1 MKRIEF
7 YKPNAARLCSAADVS
22 PGPGEVCVRMAYT
35 AISTGTERALLIG
48 ETNVA
53 GDRNATPPAFPRVS
67 GYSGSGVVES
77 IGEGVT
83 SVRPG
88 DRVITYWGRHQQM
101 NCFPE
106 SNVVRIESDE
116 IDLKDAAF
124 LFITTFSLA
133 AVRKVRPELGESCM
147 VMGLGLLGLFSVQ
160 YAALSGALPVI
171 AVDPKPERRTLA
183 LQLGANAALDPTQ
196 PDFEAQIRA
205 LTHGKGADTVIE
217 VTGVGAALNQ
227 ALRCCTQ
234 FARVALLGC
243 TRQPTTIDMY
253 HDVHFPGISLIGA
266 HTLARP
272 NRESRPGCWTH
283 RDDCRAALDYLAAKR
298 LNIHDIISETHS
310 PEEAPEIYARLAEG
324 RDFPIG
330 VVFDWNRLH

>member
-7 YKPNAARLCSAADVS
+7 YQPNAARLCSVADVS

-35 AISTGTERALLIG
+35 AISAGTERALLIG

-53 GDRNATPPAFPRVS
+53 GDRNVTPPAFPRVS

-116 IDLKDAAF
+116 TDLKDAAF

-160 YAALSGALPVI
+160 YAVLSGALPVI
-171 AVDPKPERRTLA
+171 AVDPKPERRALA
-183 LQLGANAALDPTQ
+183 LQLGANAALDPTHIWRSIK
-196 PDFEAQIRA
+196 PSNVSA
-205 LTHGKGADTVIE
+205 GS
-217 VTGVGAALNQ
+217 
-227 ALRCCTQ
+227 
-234 FARVALLGC
+234 
-243 TRQPTTIDMY
+243 
-253 HDVHFPGISLIGA
+253 IS
-266 HTLARP
+266 
-272 NRESRPGCWTH
+272 S
-283 RDDCRAALDYLAAKR
+283 
-298 LNIHDIISETHS
+298 
-310 PEEAPEIYARLAEG
+310 YA
-324 RDFPIG
+324 
-330 VVFDWNRLH
+330 